1 MKKATNSKKPQTVKQ
16 YCKHASVRVQFMPA
30 RSQWS
35 KGVKWYALLLLAHAA
50 DIADDNEIFL
60 PSQLKDVL
68 LGGAAD
74 FSQLSTG
81 GGIIPFTRAQ
91 IEPILCT
98 KSERGK
104 LSLGDLMTCQARAMM
119 QAYYLLRD
127 DLKNIEL

>member
-1 MKKATNSKKPQTVKQ
+1 MKNATNSKKPQTVKQ
-16 YCKHASVRVQFMPA
+16 YCKLAAERVPFMPA

-35 KGVKWYALLLLAHAA
+35 KGVKWYALLLLNRAA
-50 DIADDNEIFL
+50 SMADDNEIFL
-60 PSQLKDVL
+60 PSQLKDLL

-81 GGIIPFTRAQ
+81 GGVIPFTRAE
-91 IEPILCT
+91 IEPVLCT

-104 LSLGDLMTCQARAMM
+104 SSLGDLMTCQARAMM
-119 QAYYLLRD
+119 QAYYLLCN

>member
-1 MKKATNSKKPQTVKQ
+1 MKTVNE
-16 YCKHASVRVQFMPA
+16 YCKIAAERVPFMPA

-35 KGVKWYALLLLAHAA
+35 KGVKWYALLLLERTAE
-50 DIADDNEIFL
+50 ISDDNEIFL
-60 PSQLKDVL
+60 PSQLKELL

-81 GGIIPFTRAQ
+81 GGVIPFTRDKL
-91 IEPILCT
+91 EPVLCT

-104 LSLGDLMTCQARAMM
+104 LSLGDLMTCQARAML